1 MATKPQTWLALT
13 LLGVL
18 LAPAGAV
25 AVELRRSAF
34 VGAGRVGDRT
44 IDGFVAIGDPIA
56 GFSSDGVHRL
66 WHGFLWPLGAAPTSV
81 AAIPAGS
88 LTFSPPTPNPAAVE
102 VAIRF
107 RIEGGRPATISVFDL
122 GGRRVRRFA
131 DFASAGEVSLLW
143 RLDGDGGARLPS
155 GLYFI
160 RLETA
165 RQRIVRPVMI
175 LD

>member
-1 MATKPQTWLALT
+1 MATRLQTWLALA
-13 LLGVL
+13 LLGAL
-18 LAPAGAV
+18 IAPTGAV

-44 IDGFVAIGDPIA
+44 RDGFVAIGEPVA
-56 GFSSDGVHRL
+56 GFSRDGALRL
-66 WHGFLWPLGAAPTSV
+66 WHGFLWPLGAAPTGV
-81 AAIPAGS
+81 AMIPAGS
-88 LTFSPPTPNPAAVE
+88 LALSPPTPNPAAVE

-107 RIEGGRPATISVFDL
+107 RVEGGRTATISVYDL

-131 DFASAGEVSLLW
+131 DTAGEGGLDW

-165 RQRIVRPVMI
+165 HQRVVRSVMI

>member
-1 MATKPQTWLALT
+1 LALT

-66 WHGFLWPLGAAPTSV
+66 WHGFLWPLDAAPTGV
-81 AAIPAGS
+81 AAIPAGI
-88 LTFSPPTPNPAAVE
+88 LTLSPPTPNPAAVE

-107 RIEGGRPATISVFDL
+107 RVDGGPPATISIFDL
-122 GGRRVRRFA
+122 CGRRVRRFT
-131 DFASAGEVSLLW
+131 DVASAGEGSLFW
-143 RLDGDGGARLPS
+143 RLDADGGARLPS

-160 RLETA
+160 RLETTH
-165 RQRIVRPVMI
+165 QRIVRPVMV

>member
-1 MATKPQTWLALT
+1 MATRLQTWFALT

-18 LAPAGAV
+18 IAPAGAV

-34 VGAGRVGDRT
+34 VGTGRVGDRT
-44 IDGFVAIGDPIA
+44 LDGVIAIGDPVA
-56 GFSSDGVHRL
+56 GLSSDGVRRL
-66 WHGFLWPLGAAPTSV
+66 WHGFLWPLGAAPTGV
-81 AAIPAGS
+81 AAIPAGG
-88 LTFSPPTPNPAAVE
+88 LALSPPTPNPAAVE

-107 RIEGGRPATISVFDL
+107 RVDGGRPATISVFDL

-131 DFASAGEVSLLW
+131 DAAGEGGLDW

-165 RQRIVRPVMI
+165 HQRIVRSVMI